1 MLTRCPTQRSPR
13 SQRQRRPQLS
23 LLQRLWSLPQSLRRR
38 LRRLL
43 CPRRPPSEEAARPA
57 ARTSPNPR
65 KVCRHRPGPPPPERQ
80 EPPKAEPPQT
90 APAPEPVEPVR
101 MTPAQERAL
110 RYMQRAD
117 RFLELLTRNTHEV

>member
-1 MLTRCPTQRSPR
+1 MPCPSRSQRSPR
-13 SQRQRRPQLS
+13 SQRQRRPPRS
-23 LLQRLWSLPQSLRRR
+23 LLQRLWSLPQSLRRH

-43 CPRRPPSEEAARPA
+43 CPRRPPSEEAARPGSKNKA
-57 ARTSPNPR
+57 KPPKSVPA
-65 KVCRHRPGPPPPERQ
+65 PGPPPPERQ

-101 MTPAQERAL
+101 MTPAQERAH

-117 RFLELLTRNTHEV
+117 RFMELLARNTHEF